1 MKRNERNAVLYL
13 LGLLLGIFNVTLL
26 VLIQGFSKYVYIGI
40 GLLAALQAAG
50 LIWYLHEERKP
61 KSRLFRFLLKMNH
74 LTLPVTLGATVYLYL
89 TMAAQFHAVLKPDA
103 AGDITALDMQAVESA
118 ENCYVYKTD
127 DLYLIFPQY
136 SEIRFVYDECPSMSD
151 PELTMFVT
159 SAFFHTF
166 ELTFHHENVVG
177 AHATGGVY
185 YEGAAE
191 ENLSAF
197 TFYDGEAHFTL
208 DDPDAAVRTA
218 AEHGGEGFEQFMAIW
233 NGEKTW
239 NVLGKRRC
247 YRVLAELNG
256 RVCVIE
262 SASIIGYADFIAA
275 VQALGVEKAMYV
287 DMGAHSSYS
296 QYRNNDGKV
305 INLFGKRGEFVHSW
319 VAFYK

>member
-13 LGLLLGIFNVTLL
+13 LGLLLGIFNVTLML
-26 VLIQGFSKYVYIGI
+26 LLQGFPKYVYIGI
-40 GLLAALQAAG
+40 VLLAALQAAG
-50 LIWYLHEERKP
+50 LIWYLHEEKMP
-61 KSRLFRFLLKMNH
+61 KNRLFSFLLKMNY

-89 TMAAQFHAVLKPDA
+89 SMTAQFHAVLKPDA
-103 AGDITALDMQAVESA
+103 VGDITALDMQAVESA
-118 ENCYVYKTD
+118 ENCYVYKAD

-159 SAFFHTF
+159 SAFFRTE
-166 ELTFHHENVVG
+166 ELTSRHENVVG
-177 AHATGGVY
+177 AHATDGVY
-185 YEGAAE
+185 YEGAAQK
-191 ENLSAF
+191 NLSAF

-218 AEHGGEGFEQFMAIW
+218 AEHGGDGFEQFMAIW
-233 NGEKTW
+233 NGEITW
-239 NVLGKRRC
+239 NISAKHRC

-262 SASIIGYADFIAA
+262 SESIMGYADFIAA
-275 VQALGVEKAMYV
+275 VQALGVKTALYV
-287 DMGAHSSYS
+287 DMGGKSSYS
-296 QYRNNDGKV
+296 QYRNNDGKAV
-305 INLFGKRGEFVHSW
+305 NLFGKRGEFVHSW

>member
-13 LGLLLGIFNVTLL
+13 FGLLLGIFNVTLL
-26 VLIQGFSKYVYIGI
+26 VLIQGYSKYVYIGI

-50 LIWYLHEERKP
+50 LIWYLHEEKPP
-61 KSRLFRFLLKMNH
+61 KSKLFRFLLKMNY

-103 AGDITALDMQAVESA
+103 GGDITALDMQAVESA
-118 ENCYVYKTD
+118 ENCYVYKTN
-127 DLYLIFPQY
+127 DLYLMFPQY
-136 SEIRFVYDECPSMSD
+136 SEIRYVYDKCPSMSD
-151 PELTMFVT
+151 PNLTMFVT
-159 SAFFHTF
+159 SAFFHAY
-166 ELTFHHENVVG
+166 ELTSRHENVVG
-177 AHATGGVY
+177 AHASDGVY

-239 NVLGKRRC
+239 NLLGKRRC

-262 SASIIGYADFIAA
+262 SASIMGYADFIAA
-275 VQALGVEKAMYV
+275 VQALGVKTALYL
-287 DMGAHSSYS
+287 DMGAKCSYS
-296 QYRNNDGKV
+296 QYRNNDGKAV
-305 INLFGKRGEFVHSW
+305 NLFGKRGEFVHSW
-319 VAFYK
+319 VAFYR